1 VSGLLKWEYN
11 HSGYFFGS
19 FKQADSPG
27 AFDITPENIVQRGCY
42 MQNAQYAICLAL
54 NVGYSSMGNQ

>member
-1 VSGLLKWEYN
+1 MNRTGSHISDQKFVTQLSGLLKWEYN

-42 MQNAQYAICLAL
+42 MQNA
-54 NVGYSSMGNQ
+54 